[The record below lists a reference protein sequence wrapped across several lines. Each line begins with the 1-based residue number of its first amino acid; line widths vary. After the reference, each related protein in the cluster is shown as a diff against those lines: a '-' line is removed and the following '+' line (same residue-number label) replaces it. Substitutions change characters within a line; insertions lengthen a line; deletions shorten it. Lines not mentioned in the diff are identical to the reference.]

1 MMEPT
6 EIEAFE
12 SGIIRRMW
20 YQNEWFYSIIDVV
33 ALLTESVNANRYWN
47 TLKTRLRTEAAEETL
62 RDIIQLRLQSRDNRL
77 RATDVANRE
86 TLLRIIQS
94 IPSPRAEPF
103 KQWLAQVGEERFTEI
118 EHPEATFE
126 RIRATYRARGYDERW
141 IDERLRADLIRNEL
155 TTEWQERGATAG
167 TQFAILTNTIH
178 EGTFAL
184 GVAAHK
190 TYKNLPK
197 RDNLRDHMTPIELAL
212 ISLGE
217 ATAIEMHRDRDSQG
231 FSALKRD
238 TTDAGTA
245 AGKARRVIEADLG
258 RPVVSAQNYKARIPP
273 PPAPPQTS
281 ADAAAE
287 DPDSDTPRQLP
298 LFLDPM

>member
-6 EIEAFE
+6 KAEAFE
-12 SGIIRRMW
+12 HSAVRRMW
-20 YQNEWFYSIIDVV
+20 HQNEWFYSIVDVV
-33 ALLTESVNANRYWN
+33 AVLTESVNANRYWN
-47 TLKTRLRTEAAEETL
+47 TLKTRLRAEGAEETL
-62 RDIIQLRLQSRDNRL
+62 RGVIQLRLQSRDSRL

-94 IPSPRAEPF
+94 IPSARAEPF
-103 KQWLAQVGEERFTEI
+103 KQWLAQVGDERFSEI
-118 EHPEATFE
+118 ENPEAAFE

-141 IDERLRADLIRNEL
+141 IDERMRADLIRNEL
-155 TTEWQERGATAG
+155 TTEWQERGASAG

-178 EGTFAL
+178 EGAFAL

-190 TYKNLPK
+190 TYKSLQK

-231 FSALKRD
+231 FPSLKRD
-238 TTDAGTA
+238 ATDAGSA

-258 RPVVSAQNYKARIPP
+258 RPIVSAQNYRALTPP
-273 PPAPPQTS
+273 PDPPEAQ
-281 ADAAAE
+281 ADAASEEAAA
-287 DPDSDTPRQLP
+287 DAPRQLP
-298 LFLDPM
+298 LFLDLF